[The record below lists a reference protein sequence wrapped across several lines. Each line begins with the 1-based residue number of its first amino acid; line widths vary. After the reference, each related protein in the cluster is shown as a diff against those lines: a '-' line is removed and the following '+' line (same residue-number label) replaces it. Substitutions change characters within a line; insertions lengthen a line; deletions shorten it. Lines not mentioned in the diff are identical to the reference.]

1 MSETL
6 SNSPPPADS
15 SMLLGKLLSNPD
27 LIRNIASMLGT
38 SNIGATEQ
46 TAPAPPAV
54 PSTSNVGTTEQT
66 APAPPAVPSTS
77 GEGAVADGISRVLS
91 NPEMMAKLPEVM
103 KMLAPMMQ
111 PSQSSTGESASVSAT
126 SVTSAH
132 AGGGHDRRGCR
143 NDLLVALKP
152 FLSPERCRAID
163 MLLGLSRLGDALQK
177 MI

>member
-1 MSETL
+1 MSDIE
-6 SNSPPPADS
+6 SSAPAPTDS
-15 SMLLGKLLSNPD
+15 GALLGKLISNPD
-27 LIRNIASMLGT
+27 LMRNLSALLGT
-38 SNIGATEQ
+38 SGAGTAEQ
-46 TAPAPPAV
+46 TATGQTATAPP
-54 PSTSNVGTTEQT
+54 S
-66 APAPPAVPSTS
+66 PPPLENPQAMT
-77 GEGAVADGISRVLS
+77 DGISRVLA

-111 PSQSSTGESASVSAT
+111 QVGTPSTAAVPTVAT
-126 SVTSAH
+126 PAH
-132 AGGGHDRRGCR
+132 GGGERDRRGCR